1 MLRYVA
7 RRVAYMFAALFVIV
21 SVTFFISKLLPG
33 TPFAD
38 QKLTEQTRAQLFE
51 KYGLDEPWPVQY
63 AKYMLNVAQGD
74 LGNSYYFQGQPV
86 TELILARL
94 PVSAF
99 VGVQAVLIG
108 LAVGLVLGIVAALR
122 HNSFWDSAAT
132 VLAVLGVSVPSFVLG
147 PILQYWLAVKLGWF
161 PIAFFESWWHSVL
174 PSLALSV
181 FVIATVARFIR
192 AEMLEVMGQDYTT
205 LARAKGLS
213 GLAVIMRHVLRNALI
228 PLVTVLAPLTIY
240 IVTGSLVI
248 EQIFAVPGIGEEFVR
263 SIVVSDYAMILGTTI
278 FFSVLFILALLIQ
291 DILYG
296 IIDPR
301 IRVSGAKE

>member
-7 RRVAYMFAALFVIV
+7 RRVVYMFAALFIII
-21 SVTFFISKLLPG
+21 SVTWFISKLLPG

-38 QKLTEQTRAQLFE
+38 QKLSEQTRAQLFE

-63 AKYMLNVAQGD
+63 GKYMLNVAQGD
-74 LGNSYYFQGQPV
+74 LGNSYYFQGRPV
-86 TELILARL
+86 TEIILARL

-108 LAVGLVLGIVAALR
+108 LVIGLVLGIVAALR

-147 PILQYWLAVKLGWF
+147 PVLQYWLGVKLGWF
-161 PIAFFESWWHSVL
+161 PIAFFESWWHSIL

-213 GLAVIMRHVLRNALI
+213 GLAVVMRHVLRNALI

>member
-7 RRVAYMFAALFVIV
+7 KRVVYMFVALLIII
-21 SVTFFISKLLPG
+21 SVTWFISKLLPG

-38 QKLTEQTRAQLFE
+38 QKLTPETRAQLYA

-63 AKYMLNVAQGD
+63 GKYMLNVVQGD
-74 LGNSYYFQGQPV
+74 LGNSYYFQSKPV
-86 TELILARL
+86 TEIILARL

-99 VGVQAVLIG
+99 IGIQAIVIG
-108 LAVGLVLGIVAALR
+108 LVIGLVLGIVAALW
-122 HNSFWDSAAT
+122 HNRFWDSAAT
-132 VLAVLGVSVPSFVLG
+132 VLAILGVSVPSFVLG
-147 PILQYWLAVKLGWF
+147 PILQYWLGVKLGWF

-181 FVIATVARFIR
+181 FVIATVARFVR

-205 LARAKGLS
+205 LAKAKGLS
-213 GLAVIMRHVLRNALI
+213 GLAVVMKHVLRNALI

-240 IVTGSLVI
+240 IITGSLVV

-263 SIVVSDYAMILGTTI
+263 SVVVSDYAMILGTTI

-301 IRVSGAKE
+301 IRVAGAKE

>member
-7 RRVAYMFAALFVIV
+7 TRVVYMFAALFIII
-21 SVTFFISKLLPG
+21 SVTWFISKLLPG

-38 QKLTEQTRAQLFE
+38 QKLTPESRAQLFD

-63 AKYMLNVAQGD
+63 GKYMLNVAQGD
-74 LGNSYYFQGQPV
+74 LGNSYYFQSKPV
-86 TELILARL
+86 TEIILARL

-99 VGVQAVLIG
+99 VGIQAIVIG
-108 LAVGLVLGIVAALR
+108 LVIGLVLGIVAALR

-132 VLAVLGVSVPSFVLG
+132 VVAILGVSVPSFVLG
-147 PILQYWLAVKLGWF
+147 PILQYWLGVKLGWF

-205 LARAKGLS
+205 LAKAKGLS
-213 GLAVIMRHVLRNALI
+213 GLAVVMKHVLRNALI

-240 IVTGSLVI
+240 IITGSLVV

-263 SIVVSDYAMILGTTI
+263 SVVVSDYAMILGTTI

>member
-7 RRVAYMFAALFVIV
+7 TRVVYMFVALFIII
-21 SVTFFISKLLPG
+21 SVTWFISKLLPG

-38 QKLTEQTRAQLFE
+38 QKLTPESRAQLFD

-63 AKYMLNVAQGD
+63 GKYMLNVAQGD
-74 LGNSYYFQGQPV
+74 LGNSYYFQSKPV
-86 TELILARL
+86 TEIILARL

-99 VGVQAVLIG
+99 VGIQAIVIG
-108 LAVGLVLGIVAALR
+108 LVIGLVLGIVAALR

-132 VLAVLGVSVPSFVLG
+132 VVAILGVSVPSFVLG
-147 PILQYWLAVKLGWF
+147 PILQYWLGVKLGWF

-205 LARAKGLS
+205 LAKAKGLS
-213 GLAVIMRHVLRNALI
+213 GLAVVMKHVLRNALI

-240 IVTGSLVI
+240 IVTGSLVV

-263 SIVVSDYAMILGTTI
+263 SVVVSDYAMILGTTI
-278 FFSVLFILALLIQ
+278 FFSILFILALLIQ

>member
-7 RRVAYMFAALFVIV
+7 KRVVYMFVALLIII
-21 SVTFFISKLLPG
+21 SVTWFISKLLPG

-38 QKLTEQTRAQLFE
+38 QKLTPESRAQLFD

-63 AKYMLNVAQGD
+63 GKYMLNVVQGD
-74 LGNSYYFQGQPV
+74 LGNSYYFQSKPV
-86 TELILARL
+86 TEIILARL

-99 VGVQAVLIG
+99 IGIQAIVIG
-108 LAVGLVLGIVAALR
+108 LVIGLVLGIVAALW
-122 HNSFWDSAAT
+122 HNRFWDSAAT
-132 VLAVLGVSVPSFVLG
+132 VLAILGVSVPSFVLG
-147 PILQYWLAVKLGWF
+147 PILQYWLGAKLGWF

-205 LARAKGLS
+205 LAKAKGLS
-213 GLAVIMRHVLRNALI
+213 GLAVVMKHVLRNALI

-240 IVTGSLVI
+240 IITGSLVV

-263 SIVVSDYAMILGTTI
+263 SVVVSDYAMILGTTI

-301 IRVSGAKE
+301 IRVAGAKE